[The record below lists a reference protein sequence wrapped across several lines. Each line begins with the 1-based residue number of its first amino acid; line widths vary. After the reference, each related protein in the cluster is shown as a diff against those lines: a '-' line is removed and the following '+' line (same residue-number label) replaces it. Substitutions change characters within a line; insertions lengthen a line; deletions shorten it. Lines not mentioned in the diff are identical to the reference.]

1 MRCEEIKKNVLK
13 IFEKIEEIKAKYKI
27 EREIKIVGAS
37 KTFPPEDIEC
47 AFNSG
52 IKIFG
57 ENRFQEW
64 QTKALHLKHLPIE
77 WHFIGTIQS
86 NKIRKMVGNFS
97 LIHSVS
103 KLKHLEKFSS
113 TAKELNTTSNLLLE
127 VNIGKESSKS
137 GFLEEELDQAL
148 ELAEKLSNIRIL
160 GLMTIPPYSPDP
172 KISIKYFE
180 KVKTLFENYKKFNSK
195 NVVMKELS
203 MGMSED
209 FEYAIISGATIVR
222 LGRIIFGERK

>member
-1 MRCEEIKKNVLK
+1 MRCNEIKNNVLR
-13 IFEKIEEIKAKYKI
+13 IFEKVEEVKIKYKI
-27 EREIKIVGAS
+27 DREIKIIGAS

-57 ENRFQEW
+57 ENRLQEW
-64 QTKALHLKHLPIE
+64 QNKAPHLKHLPIE

-86 NKIRKMVGNFS
+86 NKIRKMIGNFT

-113 TAKELNTTSNLLLE
+113 IGKELNITSNLLLE
-127 VNIGKESSKS
+127 VNIGRESSKS
-137 GFLEEELDQAL
+137 GFSEEELEKAL
-148 ELAEKLSNIRIL
+148 ELAEKLSNIRVL
-160 GLMTIPPYSPDP
+160 GLMTIPPYSPNP
-172 KISIKYFE
+172 QNSIKYFE
-180 KVKTLFENYKKFNSK
+180 KMKTLFENYKKFNSK
-195 NVVMKELS
+195 NVIMKELS